1 MKGLKLFEGWVSHSR
16 SKPTKHTFRYRMF
29 QIWVDVNQLSALD
42 QLSRWWSSSGFNL
55 VQFKRENYLPS
66 EKSLYQEVCDTIQQR
81 TGNEFTGEAYLI
93 ANLSYWGICFNPVVF
108 IACYEGDELR
118 YLVSEV
124 HNTPWNERF
133 IYLHDTQANHGKPD
147 ANGFHVANFD
157 KQFHV
162 SPFMPM
168 DLQYR
173 WKYQIDETRFFI
185 NMVLSQKDESIFNVT
200 MQLNSEPLT
209 RSRANLL
216 PFRFP
221 LICIKV
227 VVAIYWQAL
236 RLWVKRVPLFSHPE

>member
-1 MKGLKLFEGWVSHSR
+1 MNGLKLFQGWVSHSR
-16 SKPTKHTFRYRMF
+16 FKPIEHRFRYRMF
-29 QIWVDVNQLSALD
+29 QVWVDVKQISALD
-42 QLSRWWSSSGFNL
+42 QVSRWWSSTGFNL
-55 VQFKRENYLPS
+55 VQFKRQNYLPS
-66 EKSLYQEVCDTIQQR
+66 EQGLYQEICATIKQH
-81 TGNEFTGEAYLI
+81 TGNEFDGEAYLL

-108 IACYEGDELR
+108 FACYKDDELC

-133 IYLHDTQANHGKPD
+133 IYVHDTNSAQGEPE

-157 KQFHV
+157 KEFHV

-173 WKYQIDETRFFI
+173 WKYKIDNNRFSI
-185 NMVLSQKDESIFNVT
+185 NMVLLQNSESIFNVS
-200 MQLNSEPLT
+200 MQLDGEPL
-209 RSRANLL
+209 SRKQANRL

-227 VVAIYWQAL
+227 VAAIYWQAL
-236 RLWVKRVPLFSHPE
+236 RLWFKRVPIFSHPN